1 MGGSAGYKEAGNEA
15 GSGYVN
21 SSGAPLN
28 DPGPATITTPT
39 TPYSPGPYTTPTY
52 ALTPQS
58 GYTGL
63 AQQLQQ
69 SFALSP
75 QSYAA
80 PRTGLFDMYASPWS
94 KLYGGPA
101 MPTFADYFGQD
112 PMQGRAPPPG
122 TPGYQGTGT
131 NVPPPPPPPTGG
143 PGGMPPGSPPPPP
156 GSPPPGPIRPPGT
169 PPPPGPPGSYD
180 NGAPYPG
187 GAPKVIPRW
196 EPQNRGLKGL
206 PTAPVGAGLYSDA
219 NQLSSP
225 AGTLL
230 NDMRAQGLS
239 GGAGALM
246 MASGRNAMSRSLGLP
261 ALDNNALIDA
271 SRQGVNP
278 RDMGMLSY
286 DRGGRKWMR
295 GGKPYVSPG
304 NTFNYGQYPQ
314 GRK

>member
-1 MGGSAGYKEAGNEA
+1 MSGSAGYKSGDEAGM
-15 GSGYVN
+15 GVLPT
-21 SSGAPLN
+21 GAPVN

-39 TPYSPGPYTTPTY
+39 VPYGSGPYTTPTY

-58 GYTGL
+58 GYSGL
-63 AQQLQQ
+63 SQQLQQ
-69 SFALSP
+69 AFNLSP
-75 QSYAA
+75 QAYAA
-80 PRTGLFDMYASPWS
+80 PRTGLLDMYASPWS

-169 PPPPGPPGSYD
+169 PPPPGPPGS
-180 NGAPYPG
+180 
-187 GAPKVIPRW
+187 W

-295 GGKPYVSPG
+295 GDKPYVSPG

>member
-1 MGGSAGYKEAGNEA
+1 MGGSSPYKSGDEAGM
-15 GSGYVN
+15 GVLPT
-21 SSGAPLN
+21 GAPTTTS
-28 DPGPATITTPT
+28 GPQTITAPT

>member
-58 GYTGL
+58 GYSGL

-69 SFALSP
+69 AFKLSP
-75 QSYAA
+75 QPYAA

-169 PPPPGPPGSYD
+169 PPPPGPPGS
-180 NGAPYPG
+180 
-187 GAPKVIPRW
+187 W